1 MDFVLIFLLLVI
13 FIASIY
19 FDDGEKFLS
28 YMRPIHA
35 LPYSKS
41 RYYRRDYV
49 PLVVLPPGYTDI
61 NLTYKNSKT
70 GIPII
75 NSNDYCSENPHCYP
89 CPNWKYIGHPMCS
102 GFSNKN
108 KK

>member
-1 MDFVLIFLLLVI
+1 MAERYDDIVI
-13 FIASIY
+13 IVAGIY
-19 FDDGEKFLS
+19 LDDGENFLS

-49 PLVVLPPGYTDI
+49 PLVVLPPGYTDVNYI
-61 NLTYKNSKT
+61 FKNKKG
-70 GIPII
+70 GIPIVS
-75 NSNDYCSENPHCYP
+75 SNKYCSNNPQCYP
-89 CPNWKYIGHPMCS
+89 CPNWKYIGHPMCT
-102 GFSNKN
+102 GYSNGN